1 VPRSASE
8 LDRCSLRLNVLIG
21 SSSGT
26 SHLGAPPCEYAID
39 LRLKQGEV
47 GCRWQTV
54 DGSSPP
60 EALRAA
66 SADWVRIHPDEFV
79 EAFAHSHLGCW
90 GSEWLGFRAEHS
102 VLPQMRKAA
111 SLAQTC
117 SVPGCSAA
125 ADAPAAGVGAG
136 AGAEGVGVGL
146 RICAD
151 LGRSDLGSA
160 REPSLERVLSSSKLS
175 SDLPSRM
182 SSAEASPTTPRGPML
197 LKRLAFRRL
206 HTVYTQPRA
215 LCLRITSGPDS
226 RVVPGD
232 VTPGKPA
239 LRPLPSRMR
248 ARVDVLLCGEVSA
261 ASLALQDAM
270 CAQQPL
276 KHPLPTS
283 AGGFEGFCAGDAL
296 DKEGGRAV
304 ADAVA
309 QLLSCVSAEHRDSL
323 LSWFCAQIGALIEA
337 LADGSYFQFA
347 AASLW
352 CICEAG
358 GDGGMGLLAEAE
370 GGTGSG
376 IPTGKTKPLAGPAVQ
391 LSHFADMS
399 MHRDAGC
406 HPGFSSA
413 LSAIHTSLRSLG
425 ASVRG
430 AADGEGPFEMSGL

>member
-1 VPRSASE
+1 
-8 LDRCSLRLNVLIG
+8 
-21 SSSGT
+21 
-26 SHLGAPPCEYAID
+26 
-39 LRLKQGEV
+39 
-47 GCRWQTV
+47 
-54 DGSSPP
+54 
-60 EALRAA
+60 
-66 SADWVRIHPDEFV
+66 
-79 EAFAHSHLGCW
+79 
-90 GSEWLGFRAEHS
+90 
-102 VLPQMRKAA
+102 M
-111 SLAQTC
+111 
-117 SVPGCSAA
+117 
-125 ADAPAAGVGAG
+125 
-136 AGAEGVGVGL
+136 GL
-146 RICAD
+146 RICADLGRSD

-175 SDLPSRM
+175 SDLPTRVLSG
-182 SSAEASPTTPRGPML
+182 EVSPSTPRGPML

-226 RVVPGD
+226 RVVPGE

-239 LRPLPSRMR
+239 LRPPPSRMR

-276 KHPLPTS
+276 KHPTPTS
-283 AGGFEGFCAGDAL
+283 AGLEGFCAGDAL
-296 DKEGGRAV
+296 DREGGRAV

-309 QLLSCVSAEHRDSL
+309 QLLSCVSAEHRDPL

-358 GDGGMGLLAEAE
+358 GDGGMGLLTEAE

-376 IPTGKTKPLAGPAVQ
+376 LPTGKTKPRAGPAVQ

-425 ASVRG
+425 ASGRG
-430 AADGEGPFEMSGL
+430 AADGEGPFEMSGI